1 MRFHRIKMRYSIE
14 WILSFTKNMGQSLS
28 DKYGQK
34 LLDSGKKSTM
44 DAIKTVS
51 KRAIKKTA
59 EATGDLI
66 GNKIAD
72 KITNTSKKS
81 LARSQNNDANN
92 ETEVAK
98 KRYISSEER
107 QQIKQY
113 NNGTSKNSKF
123 VRQRSIKST
132 V

>member
-51 KRAIKKTA
+51 KRAIQKAA

>member
-1 MRFHRIKMRYSIE
+1 MGKN
-14 WILSFTKNMGQSLS
+14 LSN
-28 DKYGQK
+28 KYGQK
-34 LLDSGKKSTM
+34 RLDSAKKSTT

-51 KRAIKKTA
+51 KRAIQKAA